1 MDPILSPNITA
12 YRKNHSCDTTL
23 LRLVGEWKK
32 KLDCGKVIAVL
43 STDMSKA
50 FNSLYS
56 PLPVKKLEAYNFSA
70 KALELKQSH
79 FNQRKNRVQLGPV
92 YSQWKEYLRGCPQG
106 SCFGPCM
113 WNLSQNDLNYNMKSC
128 NISMYADDH
137 QVYVTGTSMAQVQSQ
152 LRFAGNHIKKWYEQ
166 NLLQVNGKKYQ
177 AMLQNIEGKENGT
190 SIDSLCGNEI
200 VGHSDKV
207 KLLGV
212 TIDNQLNFSE
222 NISQLCQKAS
232 RQVDV
237 SMRMKKL
244 VPERAKLVFYR
255 SSILP
260 HLTYCQKIWHFAR
273 ASNKR
278 IG

>member
-56 PLPVKKLEAYNFSA
+56 PPPVKKLEVYNFSA

-113 WNLSQNDLNYNMKSC
+113 WNLSQNNFNYNMKSC

-152 LRFAGNHIKKWYEQ
+152 LRFARNHIKKWYEQ

-200 VGHSDKV
+200 VGHSTKFLR
-207 KLLGV
+207 KHQSTMSKGES
-212 TIDNQLNFSE
+212 TSRCINANE
-222 NISQLCQKAS
+222 EIS
-232 RQVDV
+232 
-237 SMRMKKL
+237 
-244 VPERAKLVFYR
+244 
-255 SSILP
+255 
-260 HLTYCQKIWHFAR
+260 T
-273 ASNKR
+273 
-278 IG
+278 